1 MDINIAA
8 ASNLNYWQQE
18 QKARS
23 DYDLQAANGTF
34 GQILAKAKQ
43 AVVSETGDSAGTVT
57 LTKTLA
63 DGSLVLLKMQGNRV
77 ISEARLD
84 GSTVLQQQLAGMAA
98 AQMSI

>member
-1 MDINIAA
+1 
-8 ASNLNYWQQE
+8 
-18 QKARS
+18 
-23 DYDLQAANGTF
+23 
-34 GQILAKAKQ
+34 
-43 AVVSETGDSAGTVT
+43 VT

-84 GSTVLQQQLAGMAA
+84 GSTVLQQKLAGMAA